1 MGRNSAASKRALRRK
16 QKLKKKTVQLKCS
29 LSSPPPSQLHIL
41 SESSDYSWD
50 PVLTE
55 EAAPQETSEQAIFDL
70 VGVDKEAFQYE
81 MDEQYGFPV
90 DLKGDH
96 KLDGEELVEH
106 IKQSNRKLVARVK
119 HYQKRCEQL
128 EGEMFEDKKANK
140 DKICAVREFY
150 RDMLCYGYSR
160 GHLWLQSVIE
170 SNLYCSVV
178 FIHIVYS
185 LSCTRFMYSIC
196 NICAILCKAK
206 VQGELQLLHL
216 LSQ

>member
-1 MGRNSAASKRALRRK
+1 M
-16 QKLKKKTVQLKCS
+16 
-29 LSSPPPSQLHIL
+29 
-41 SESSDYSWD
+41 
-50 PVLTE
+50 TE
-55 EAAPQETSEQAIFDL
+55 ETTPQETSEQAIFDL

-128 EGEMFEDKKANK
+128 EGKMFEDKKANK

-160 GHLWLQSVIE
+160 GALMVAV
-170 SNLYCSVV
+170 SN
-178 FIHIVYS
+178 
-185 LSCTRFMYSIC
+185 R
-196 NICAILCKAK
+196 K
-206 VQGELQLLHL
+206 
-216 LSQ
+216 